1 MTYSKFARFLIH
13 LFFIGLFFILL
24 TLLYCTNKQNL
35 SLMIVSQ
42 LFIVLV
48 FFMAEHDNREFLL
61 NDDSLIIK
69 GVLFKKEIKF
79 DSIIKVIFKRL
90 IRGGK
95 AIEIVLPKVYSITFK
110 LNFNENQIAK
120 FSKNLESY
128 GIEIHFDKSWD

>member
-1 MTYSKFARFLIH
+1 
-13 LFFIGLFFILL
+13 
-24 TLLYCTNKQNL
+24 
-35 SLMIVSQ
+35 MIVSQ